1 MIYIQYTNSDFY
13 EDLYFFVN
21 IDKIVVKKNDL
32 NKILLKKIYIKNKN
46 EIIDIIEKDL
56 HFQDKC
62 TNLMLNNIENNI
74 YNLIDDYGTEWY
86 KFRDE
91 SIEVKHIKMLN
102 LLKKKFDCLVLLSK

>member
-62 TNLMLNNIENNI
+62 TNL
-74 YNLIDDYGTEWY
+74 IDDYDGTEWY

-91 SIEVKHIKMLN
+91 SIELKHIKMLN
-102 LLKKKFDCLVLLSK
+102 LLKKNLIVWFYCQNKIKKFNYIIRL